1 MQLEENENCLFVKS
15 TGDKHLAKEG
25 TQVQYFQCSRSGISR
40 EVNSHLKKRRRK
52 SQGEICLLLFV
63 MYIYRMYQWKN

>member
-1 MQLEENENCLFVKS
+1 MQQEENENCLFVKS
-15 TGDKHLAKEG
+15 TGDKHLVKEG

-40 EVNSHLKKRRRK
+40 EVDSPLKKCRRK

-63 MYIYRMYQWKN
+63 MYMYIYKMYH